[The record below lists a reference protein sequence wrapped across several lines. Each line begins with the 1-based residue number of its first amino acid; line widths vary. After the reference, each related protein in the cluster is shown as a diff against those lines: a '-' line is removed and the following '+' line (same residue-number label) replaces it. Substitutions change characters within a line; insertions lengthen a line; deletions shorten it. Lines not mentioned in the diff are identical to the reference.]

1 MINCKQIRDK
11 MSVSYFDENGNIAI
25 SDITI
30 DDREKY
36 VWTKT
41 TEDDKFRDKTYVSQ
55 DGFPVKK
62 ERKSYLDKYRK
73 IEFLLSL
80 PERLQAK
87 IFSNNQPRK
96 FFWDIETEVFDDF
109 PDAGNPV
116 GRIFTHQYCDEFG
129 NGTVMGIK
137 PLSQTQIESIEQK
150 INDYLSQITDK
161 TLHQRYK
168 FRYIYYPDEFTM
180 NKDFVEN
187 HATKMPCIFGW
198 NVLKFDTRY
207 LVNRCKKTNI
217 DPTILSPK
225 RMLYSTIAKDKF
237 DHSSKI
243 EIELPLHRPI
253 IDYMQIFEFFD
264 RSIKQKSSM
273 SLDFIASEILGV
285 KKIHHS
291 ETLMELY
298 EKDYERYVLYGI
310 IDTFL
315 VALIDKK
322 CRTFESMSVL
332 ANLLRVE
339 VAQSMFVSVG
349 IETLLCDYYYKH
361 YNKVFVKDYDKQIP
375 EGETYSA
382 GFVLQ
387 PGIGVYDGIVIYDY
401 ESLFPSIMQML
412 NVGEDVYLG
421 HTDDQGKTYVDKL
434 GEEHELDETMCYSSS
449 GAVYSK
455 NSDSA
460 IRTMISNMFNKR
472 VEAKHK
478 EAEIKADINH
488 LKQILKDNFGH

>member
-1 MINCKQIRDK
+1 MINCKQIYDK
-11 MSVSYFDENGNIAI
+11 MSISYFNENGDIVI
-25 SDITI
+25 SDINI

-36 VWTKT
+36 VWSKT
-41 TEDDKFRDKTYVSQ
+41 DENDRFRDKTYMSQ
-55 DGFPVKK
+55 DGFHVKK
-62 ERKSYLDKYRK
+62 ERKTYLDKYRK
-73 IEFLLSL
+73 IEFILSL
-80 PERLQAK
+80 PQRIQER
-87 IFSNNQPRK
+87 IFSNHQPRK

-129 NGTVMGIK
+129 NGVVMGIK
-137 PLSQTQIESIEQK
+137 PLSQHQISSIERK
-150 INDYLSQITDK
+150 INEYLSQISDK
-161 TLHQRYK
+161 TLHQEYK
-168 FRYIYYPDEFTM
+168 FKYICYPDEFTM

-217 DPTILSPK
+217 DHTVLSPK
-225 RMLYSTIAKDKF
+225 RMMYSTLLKDKF
-237 DHSSKI
+237 DMSSRT
-243 EIELPLHRPI
+243 EVELPLHRPI

-264 RSIKQKSSM
+264 RSIKQKTSM

-285 KKIHHS
+285 KKITHQ

-298 EKDYERYVLYGI
+298 ENDYERYVLYGI

-349 IETLLCDYYYKH
+349 IETLLCDYYYKN
-361 YNKVFVKDYDKQIP
+361 YNRVFVKDYDKQIP
-375 EGETYSA
+375 ESETYSA

-387 PGIGVYDGIVIYDY
+387 PGIGVYNGIVIYDF

-421 HTDDQGKTYVDKL
+421 HTDDKGKTYRSKDGSVHVID
-434 GEEHELDETMCYSSS
+434 DTMCFSSS

-455 NSDSA
+455 DKDSA
-460 IRTMISNMFNKR
+460 IRTLISDMFNKR

-478 EAEIKADINH
+478 EAEIKADINM
-488 LKQILKDNFGH
+488 LKQFLKNNYG

>member
-1 MINCKQIRDK
+1 MINCKQIHDK
-11 MSVSYFDENGNIAI
+11 LSVSYFNENGDIVI
-25 SDITI
+25 SDIKI
-30 DDREKY
+30 DDTEKY
-36 VWTKT
+36 AWVKT
-41 TEDDKFRDKTYVSQ
+41 DESDRFRDKTYTSQ

-62 ERKSYLDKYRK
+62 ERKSYLNKYRK
-73 IEFLLSL
+73 IEFLASL
-80 PERLQAK
+80 PQRIQDK
-87 IFSNNQPRK
+87 IFSNHQPRK

-129 NGTVMGIK
+129 NGVVMGLK
-137 PLSQTQIESIEQK
+137 PLSQHQISSIEKK
-150 INDYLSQITDK
+150 INDYLGQITDK
-161 TLHQRYK
+161 TLHQEYK
-168 FRYIYYPDEFTM
+168 FKYIQYPDEFTM

-198 NVLKFDTRY
+198 NVLKFDIRY

-217 DPTILSPK
+217 DHTILSPK
-225 RMLYSTIAKDKF
+225 RVMQSTLLKDKY
-237 DHSSKI
+237 DKVSRT

-264 RSIKQKSSM
+264 RSVKQKTSM
-273 SLDFIASEILGV
+273 SLDFIANAVLGV
-285 KKIHHS
+285 KKITHQ

-332 ANLLRVE
+332 SNILRVE
-339 VAQSMFVSVG
+339 VSQSMFVSVG
-349 IETLLCDYYYKH
+349 IETLLCNYYHKNYK
-361 YNKVFVKDYDKQIP
+361 KVFIKDY
-375 EGETYSA
+375 EGGGDTETYTA
-382 GFVLQ
+382 GFVLP
-387 PGIGVYDGIVIYDY
+387 PGVGVYDGIVIYDY
-401 ESLFPSIMQML
+401 ESLFPSLMQML

-421 HTDDQGKTYVDKL
+421 QTDDKGKTYIGKDKQR
-434 GEEHELDETMCYSSS
+434 HEIDETMCFSSS

-455 NSDSA
+455 DKDSA
-460 IRTMISNMFNKR
+460 IRTMISNLFNLR

-478 EAEIKADINH
+478 EAEIKADIAI
-488 LKQILKDNFGH
+488 LRQILKTHYGQ